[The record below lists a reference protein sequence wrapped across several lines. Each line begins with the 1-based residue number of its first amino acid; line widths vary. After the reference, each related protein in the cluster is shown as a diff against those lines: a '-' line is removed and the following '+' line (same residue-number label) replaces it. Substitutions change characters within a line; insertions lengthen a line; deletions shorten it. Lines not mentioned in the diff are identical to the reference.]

1 MFNIILILFF
11 QEVFLSKIFKIKESY
26 PNKNTSQSLYL
37 QTTGEKEK
45 EKEREIKILENLLH
59 KKLNNEYMDKLSILL
74 YKSQTKSNYPQKRN
88 NLKKTIYKYDDKNE
102 LNLTLP
108 KLNVND
114 KNKNI
119 ANKYFKT
126 ETTEYTSKKITNNHS
141 QRQLEEKDML
151 DENIKEILYE
161 DEMDKEEEERGKLLY
176 EQLRT
181 RYNDFNFEDNSF
193 KNNKKYKKKY
203 KSLSKDK
210 KRIPSQYKLIATP
223 QQISEFDYNI
233 GKSFVNGNLRYLTSQ
248 QKEKL
253 AYIAELNL
261 FNSIDKLNEKNNI
274 LKEIKTGRQKGKKIL
289 MPIDIFKYDAKKWEL
304 IAKERNK
311 NLNNI
316 AIHQLNDENKKKLN
330 NMKEYLNQLNTDA
343 FIADKEVNKTINRI
357 NDFLIKYGVDSNV
370 SRRNSSISSIRKL
383 KK

>member
-1 MFNIILILFF
+1 
-11 QEVFLSKIFKIKESY
+11 
-26 PNKNTSQSLYL
+26 
-37 QTTGEKEK
+37 
-45 EKEREIKILENLLH
+45 
-59 KKLNNEYMDKLSILL
+59 MDKLSILL

-141 QRQLEEKDML
+141 QRQFEGEDIL

-161 DEMDKEEEERGKLLY
+161 DDMSKEEEERGKLLY

-357 NDFLIKYGVDSNV
+357 NDFLTKYGVDSNV
-370 SRRNSSISSIRKL
+370 SRRNSSISSIRKV

>member
-141 QRQLEEKDML
+141 QRQFEGEDIL

-161 DEMDKEEEERGKLLY
+161 DDMSKEEEERGKLLY

-370 SRRNSSISSIRKL
+370 SRRNSSISSIRKV